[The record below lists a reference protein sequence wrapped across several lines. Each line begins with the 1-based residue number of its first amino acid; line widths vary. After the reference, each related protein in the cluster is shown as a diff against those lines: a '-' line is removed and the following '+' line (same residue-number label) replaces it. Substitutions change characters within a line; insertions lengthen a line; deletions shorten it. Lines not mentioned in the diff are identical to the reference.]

1 MDILVL
7 FLILEE
13 MPSAFHQ
20 EYNISC
26 EFVIYSLYYD
36 KVFSLYA
43 QFLESFYHKWM
54 LNSIK
59 RFFACIEM
67 IV

>member
-1 MDILVL
+1 MDIHVL

-13 MPSAFHQ
+13 MISAFHH

-26 EFVIYSLYYD
+26 EFVIYSLCYD

-43 QFLESFYHKWM
+43 HFLESFYHKWM
-54 LNSIK
+54 LNFIK
-59 RFFACIEM
+59 RFFASIEM
-67 IV
+67 TV

>member
-13 MPSAFHQ
+13 MLSAFHH
-20 EYNISC
+20 EYNIRC

-36 KVFSLYA
+36 EVFSLYA
-43 QFLESFYHKWM
+43 HFLESFYHKWM
-54 LNSIK
+54 LNFIK
-59 RFFACIEM
+59 RFFASIEM
-67 IV
+67 TL